1 MYRHSC
7 VFGSD
12 FNCLYFAV
20 IYSLSVCNVVK
31 HSLYRLQKFVSCLK
45 AAKLVVS
52 SLFISKKIQTHLP
65 NLLGHKI
72 ILVRIFPKYH
82 LYISRYIWKT
92 QNIHISLN
100 NHFCGKCVD
109 NSHYKSYFAMQ

>member
-92 QNIHISLN
+92 QNIHMSLN
-100 NHFCGKCVD
+100 NHFLWEMC
-109 NSHYKSYFAMQ
+109 